1 MKEKIIEILTKLQID
16 NLFIISIYVWGSITT
31 DEYQEGVS
39 DIDAI
44 AFVEESIDIS
54 EKDKLNH
61 ILNKEFPGLKINFLY
76 LSELNG
82 GPAKNGLAKV
92 INPAVIL
99 YDFATWIYVAGNKF
113 KKEDF
118 FAGRISLEE
127 IINIIS
133 KEIKRRFLPM
143 PLEKDYVY
151 FVKALA
157 RFLYFINQKQLP
169 FKPFRYNDLICDTH
183 GENLKI
189 AQIIFELKKSNWDN
203 RLLMDK
209 IPSLTSLAAEIIKV

>member
-1 MKEKIIEILTKLQID
+1 MKKEVIELLARLHID
-16 NLFIISIYVWGSITT
+16 NPFIISIYLWGSITT

-39 DIDAI
+39 DIDTI
-44 AFVEESIDIS
+44 AFVEESTDVS
-54 EKDKLNH
+54 EKDKLNY

-82 GPAKNGLAKV
+82 GPVKSGLAKV
-92 INPAVIL
+92 VNPAAIL
-99 YDFATWIYVAGNKF
+99 YDFSTWIHVSGRKF

-127 IINIIS
+127 IIKIMS
-133 KEIKRRFLPM
+133 TEIKKRFLPI
-143 PLEKDYVY
+143 PLEKDHVY

-157 RFLYFINQKQLP
+157 RLLYFINQQQLP
-169 FKPFRYNDLICDTH
+169 FKPFRYSDLIFDTR

-209 IPSLTSLAAEIIKV
+209 IPDLTFLAAEIIKV